1 MNNLDY
7 DWFYNGKKIS
17 LMDLERLKTK
27 ATEKATDHTC
37 PWCGKT
43 MPKQAE
49 PQASAKKNNLG
60 SFYRILNSFFVVY
73 GWHGLGKG
81 CGQTCSIATLSQEIY
96 PHRLVDRV
104 LITDI

>member
-27 ATEKATDHTC
+27 ATEKAIDHTC

-96 PHRLVDRV
+96 PHRLADRV

>member
-1 MNNLDY
+1 MNSFNF
-7 DWFYNGKKIS
+7 DWLYNGKNIS

-27 ATEKATDHTC
+27 AIEKAIEHFC
-37 PWCGKT
+37 PCCGKT

-60 SFYRILNSFFVVY
+60 STYRILKSFFVVY

-81 CGQTCSIATLSQEIY
+81 CGETCSIVTLSQEIY

-104 LITDI
+104 LVTDI

>member
-96 PHRLVDRV
+96 PHRLADRV